1 MTVKNV
7 SKMTCWSIKVY
18 GGENVALQWCTK
30 VMIISRQRAEYLE
43 VVHCHGKDFLMRCFL
58 SRRICFPLE
67 PIWGWLNIKHGVFT
81 CNIPNESLVC
91 REYWEGPNKGITSFD
106 NIGFAMLTVFQCI
119 TMEGWTQILYW
130 VSERERNL
138 SSCSSGVLNENV
150 VRFVLCRPTML
161 WALYL
166 IGSIL
171 FHWSFSAHFSC
182 WISFSV
188 FWAGK
193 ERGVKIKLW
202 IAKRLR
208 CVLSREFAKE
218 RERVENRRAFLK
230 IRRQQQIEREYNNY
244 IEWINRAG
252 KIRASRAVGPE
263 EIRSCLCFLFSR
275 GCDSK
280 RRTYHRTRETS
291 HSRRLFADNE

>member
-1 MTVKNV
+1 MYHHGRMDTN
-7 SKMTCWSIKVY
+7 SLL
-18 GGENVALQWCTK
+18 G
-30 VMIISRQRAEYLE
+30 SRA
-43 VVHCHGKDFLMRCFL
+43 K
-58 SRRICFPLE
+58 
-67 PIWGWLNIKHGVFT
+67 
-81 CNIPNESLVC
+81 
-91 REYWEGPNKGITSFD
+91 
-106 NIGFAMLTVFQCI
+106 
-119 TMEGWTQILYW
+119 
-130 VSERERNL
+130 ERNL

-150 VRFVLCRPTML
+150 VRFVLCRPTTP

-188 FWAGK
+188 FWAGN

-252 KIRASRAVGPE
+252 KIRASWAVGPE

-280 RRTYHRTRETS
+280 RRTYHRTRETG
-291 HSRRLFADNE
+291 HSRRLFTDSESKETDFLFLFLARKYAQLKKSRHHRAGKQHSVDDDEEDIGKYLCTSVRIESVRCRWGHHSNVRKQAA